1 MELTECAD
9 IREIAIVDN
18 HVLLL
23 IVKKS
28 VLSGMLERVC
38 PVRADISVYV
48 RSLHFDII
56 FIIVLSRN
64 LSSDVLEMC

>member
-38 PVRADISVYV
+38 PEFVIRCA
-48 RSLHFDII
+48 
-56 FIIVLSRN
+56 
-64 LSSDVLEMC
+64 